1 MSNNLLIDN
10 NNAYKFNE
18 FLFLLY
24 KTDKTIEFLKKI
36 ILKNFESLFKL
47 IDLTIIIFSNIN
59 ANPQVLLTPP
69 HRIHGFVFFHKRRNI
84 KNEKK

>member
-69 HRIHGFVFFHKRRNI
+69 MVFFISNLHDHHRMHPLI
-84 KNEKK
+84 P